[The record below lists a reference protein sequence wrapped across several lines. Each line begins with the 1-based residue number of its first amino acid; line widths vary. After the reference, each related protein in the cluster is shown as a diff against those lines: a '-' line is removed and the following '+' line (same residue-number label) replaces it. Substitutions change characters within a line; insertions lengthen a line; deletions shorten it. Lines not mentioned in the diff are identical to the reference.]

1 MIKQRF
7 SAANQMSGPAAAS
20 AFLVCFAVVMS
31 PSFFASLVLIAS
43 EKPWAIP
50 APAPPTAAPSLKSV
64 SPVMPERS
72 AEVRTGVADVSLGA
86 SPDETAGPAL
96 LQSIALRSTEPPHVE
111 PATAH
116 QAGRAALVEAVEGVE
131 AVTPAAAPI
140 LEPAA
145 PERDLRQ
152 ARHVREIQERLVH
165 LGYLSVQPTGVWGS
179 LSREALKAFK
189 EAHQL
194 DRDAA
199 WDAATE
205 RSLFTAQMVPAAS
218 FVGIW
223 GADASACS
231 ARLNRKGLLPAV
243 IDDEGAFAG
252 ETSCAFKSRK
262 QVGGAWQVVAACAN
276 ARDRWTAHIRL
287 AVAGNQLTWS
297 SQRGS
302 QTYLR
307 CERRPMMAE
316 ASR

>member
-1 MIKQRF
+1 MFKQRS
-7 SAANQMSGPAAAS
+7 SAADRLSGPAATA
-20 AFLVCFAVVMS
+20 AFLACFAVVLS

-43 EKPWAIP
+43 EKPWAVASP
-50 APAPPTAAPSLKSV
+50 ATRAAPAVKPA
-64 SPVMPERS
+64 SPGLQQRS
-72 AEVRTGVADVSLGA
+72 EEVRTGAANVSSA
-86 SPDETAGPAL
+86 PSPDEPAGRAL
-96 LQSIALRSTEPPHVE
+96 FPSIALRSTEWPQIE
-111 PATAH
+111 PAAAHTA
-116 QAGRAALVEAVEGVE
+116 GPVALVESVEAVE
-131 AVTPAAAPI
+131 AAAPA
-140 LEPAA
+140 LESGA

-152 ARHVREIQERLVH
+152 ARHVMEIQERLVH
-165 LGYLSVQPTGVWGS
+165 LGYLSVQPTGIWGA
-179 LSREALKAFK
+179 LSSQALKAFK

-194 DRDAA
+194 DPHAA

-205 RSLFTAQMVPAAS
+205 RSLFAAQMVPAGS

-262 QVGGAWQVVAACAN
+262 QVAGAWQVVAACAN
-276 ARDRWTAHIRL
+276 ARNRWTAHIRL
-287 AVAGNQLTWS
+287 AVAGNRLTWS

-302 QTYLR
+302 QTYVR
-307 CERRPMMAE
+307 CERGLMMAE